1 MFAQVDFG
9 LYTLSIFVTMLSF
22 FTALVLTN
30 GIRYTR
36 KPIAISRVILG
47 GLCIGVGIWAAF
59 LISAIAINRP
69 VLIDMKNLVS
79 LIPLVLAVLS
89 FLLSLYLCF
98 FIDNRRAGF
107 WISSF
112 VMNFGL
118 NAVYLFALNADCLL
132 CQTTVDL
139 LAFTGLVAAGFL
151 FSLAAL
157 WFASRQRGTFETF
170 GGSVVIGSCAAIVN
184 YIGLKAFG
192 IPGAPLPEFS
202 AYAPAVTQFYLALC
216 LAISAYVICALSI
229 VVHWNQEFPRL
240 PPPASRDLLQHGSR

>member
-1 MFAQVDFG
+1 MFAQVDLG
-9 LYTLSIFVTMLSF
+9 LYALSIFVTMLSF
-22 FTALVLTN
+22 FTAFVLTN

-36 KPIAISRVILG
+36 KPVAVSRVILG
-47 GLCIGVGIWAAF
+47 GLCIGVGIWATF

-79 LIPLVLAVLS
+79 LVALVFAVLS
-89 FLLSLYLCF
+89 FLVSLYLCF

-112 VMNFGL
+112 VMSFGL
-118 NAVYLFALNADCLL
+118 NAVYFFALNADCLL

-139 LAFTGLVAAGFL
+139 LAFTGLVATGFL

-157 WFASRQRGTFETF
+157 WFASRQHGTFETF

-184 YIGLKAFG
+184 YIGLK
-192 IPGAPLPEFS
+192 IPGAPLPEIS
-202 AYAPAVTQFYLALC
+202 AYAPAITQFYLALS

-240 PPPASRDLLQHGSR
+240 PPPASRDLLQHESR